1 MNHAHTTE
9 ASAPEPP
16 VQAPGSR
23 PHLRRLRASDA
34 DAVRSAFASCPEM
47 VRQGNVTDADSAA
60 RYVAALVN
68 DDDCA
73 DAAGVDQT
81 DDDAAVTAD
90 STADACDDKNAFAV
104 VDENDRLWGLV
115 CINRDAAN
123 KVGWFWYWMH
133 AATRKRGWTS
143 QAAATVAN
151 WALRDGGY
159 ERLELGY
166 RANNPGSAHVAA
178 AAGFVPEGIE
188 RKKFLVKG
196 ERIDVHVS
204 GRLLTDPTPQTPELE
219 IVW

>member
-1 MNHAHTTE
+1 M
-9 ASAPEPP
+9 
-16 VQAPGSR
+16 QAPGSR

-34 DAVRSAFASCPEM
+34 DAVCSAFASCPEM
-47 VRQGNVTDADSAA
+47 VRQGNVTDAASAA

-81 DDDAAVTAD
+81 GDDSAD
-90 STADACDDKNAFAV
+90 STADACDDKDAFAV

-123 KVGWFWYWMH
+123 RVGWFWYWMH

-159 ERLELGY
+159 ERLDWGIALITLAQ
-166 RANNPGSAHVAA
+166 RASQPRQVSCRRAS
-178 AAGFVPEGIE
+178 
-188 RKKFLVKG
+188 
-196 ERIDVHVS
+196 S
-204 GRLLTDPTPQTPELE
+204 GRSSLLK
-219 IVW
+219 VSASMFM

>member
-1 MNHAHTTE
+1 
-9 ASAPEPP
+9 
-16 VQAPGSR
+16 
-23 PHLRRLRASDA
+23 
-34 DAVRSAFASCPEM
+34 M

-73 DAAGVDQT
+73 DAADVDQT
-81 DDDAAVTAD
+81 GDDSAD
-90 STADACDDKNAFAV
+90 STADACDDKDAFAV

-123 KVGWFWYWMH
+123 RVGWFWYWMH

-166 RANNPGSAHVAA
+166 RANNPGSARVAA